1 MLSFLTQLPI
11 KDFVVS
17 SQSYPPHL
25 NPASVEFLDSAVFA
39 LTCLAF
45 PRSWTDN
52 QPVLW
57 CYSLK
62 NFPLVWIS
70 FCCSRRLSMKD
81 WANFLNFHFFQ
92 TRFLFLNPLI
102 FLPDSSGHSIL
113 EHPLK
118 VKSQAW
124 YGEFQRQ
131 AWFQSLETI
140 ELISSQRK
148 AAYTHKEKPHPNE
161 TCIKYQMGGTGPQC
175 ALQKGVGPVSPLC
188 WHCFALLVLPS
199 DHSLSVILQ
208 QDLLSLLLNVEML
221 WV

>member
-1 MLSFLTQLPI
+1 
-11 KDFVVS
+11 
-17 SQSYPPHL
+17 
-25 NPASVEFLDSAVFA
+25 
-39 LTCLAF
+39 
-45 PRSWTDN
+45 
-52 QPVLW
+52 
-57 CYSLK
+57 
-62 NFPLVWIS
+62 
-70 FCCSRRLSMKD
+70 MKD

-131 AWFQSLETI
+131 TWLQSLETI

-175 ALQKGVGPVSPLC
+175 ALQKGVGRASPLC

-199 DHSLSVILQ
+199 DHSLSAILQ

-221 WV
+221 WRLAQAHTALFLFAKWSENNLSSHHLSEWINKNGVSIQKRTTWQ